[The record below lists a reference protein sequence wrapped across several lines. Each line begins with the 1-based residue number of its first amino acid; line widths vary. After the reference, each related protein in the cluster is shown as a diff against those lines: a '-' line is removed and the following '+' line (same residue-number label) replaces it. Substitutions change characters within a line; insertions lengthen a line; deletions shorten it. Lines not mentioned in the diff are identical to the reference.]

1 MIISLPWLR
10 EKIPHY
16 LREYN
21 GSSFEQTWTK
31 DKLCKFCWFSPV
43 VLKKN
48 IKFCQ
53 CIVAISLLSP
63 LAKNVG
69 PSFEQI
75 WVLITQG
82 FIVRSLVE
90 IGQVVRE
97 KIFLTS
103 SMHFRYVVIIYLW
116 KRAGPFVWIKLN
128 PL

>member
-1 MIISLPWLR
+1 MKTVITL
-10 EKIPHY
+10 K
-16 LREYN
+16 
-21 GSSFEQTWTK
+21 SSCQWNDAFVLSVQSIYPSK

-63 LAKNVG
+63 LAKNAG

-116 KRAGPFVWIKLN
+116 KRAGPFIWIKLN